1 MNDKITISLY
11 YKNKL
16 DVENEKDRL
25 QKFAVNGNSM
35 NEAGEFFAKLPLIFL
50 LFTMGVFFST
60 ENFLTLL
67 LLSID
72 DRLTR

>member
-35 NEAGEFFAKLPLIFL
+35 NEVGEFPAKLPLIFL